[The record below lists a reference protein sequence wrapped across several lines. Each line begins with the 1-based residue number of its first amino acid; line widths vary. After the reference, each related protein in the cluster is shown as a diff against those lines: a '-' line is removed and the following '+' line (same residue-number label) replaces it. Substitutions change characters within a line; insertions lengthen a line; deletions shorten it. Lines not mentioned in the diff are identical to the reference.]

1 MEPKNHRIKKENHL
15 PNLHFGVPS
24 VNFQGCIH
32 FYAFKFFMPCLR
44 IVLDMQDEPEVFFK
58 LRTPVQDV
66 TDVTGWAAES

>member
-1 MEPKNHRIKKENHL
+1 MPLN
-15 PNLHFGVPS
+15 
-24 VNFQGCIH
+24 
-32 FYAFKFFMPCLR
+32 FFMPCLR